1 MAGNLNLGHSYLI
14 TTVYFFDFRSTATTH
29 HQLQPMQIMQQHPT
43 QIHQPAWSTESQQT
57 QQQNQNQQPQLQ
69 PQSLSSIAHVQEI
82 HENNSE
88 AVKSEFNQTNLSLTQ
103 SHNSSNDDFQHLFSS
118 PLKFLAVL
126 NENQHAGGG
135 QREQQNIDFEATA
148 SDLGVVP
155 FDVEDTYYNPLASST
170 PSVSQGPHI
179 LRKSNSLGIIQRR
192 KRENVSPYFHIM
204 VNLLL

>member
-1 MAGNLNLGHSYLI
+1 MG
-14 TTVYFFDFRSTATTH
+14 
-29 HQLQPMQIMQQHPT
+29 
-43 QIHQPAWSTESQQT
+43 
-57 QQQNQNQQPQLQ
+57 

-82 HENNSE
+82 HENSE

-192 KRENVSPYFHIM
+192 KRENQQFENWIPIWHTFQMNKHHLTSNLEPIYVLASLHASSVPKIQMREEDIFHETY
-204 VNLLL
+204 

>member
-1 MAGNLNLGHSYLI
+1 
-14 TTVYFFDFRSTATTH
+14 
-29 HQLQPMQIMQQHPT
+29 MQQHPT

-57 QQQNQNQQPQLQ
+57 QQQNQSQQPQLQ

-82 HENNSE
+82 HENSE

-192 KRENVSPYFHIM
+192 KRENVSPFFIHLTTILFTLRM
-204 VNLLL
+204 LTSQSEI

>member
-1 MAGNLNLGHSYLI
+1 MIY
-14 TTVYFFDFRSTATTH
+14 DFRSTGTTH

-57 QQQNQNQQPQLQ
+57 QQQQQSQQPQLQ

-82 HENNSE
+82 HENSE
-88 AVKSEFNQTNLSLTQ
+88 AAVKSEFNHSLTQ

-126 NENQHAGGG
+126 NENQHAE
-135 QREQQNIDFEATA
+135 QQNREQQNIDFEATA

-155 FDVEDTYYNPLASST
+155 FDVEDTKFDYYNPLTST

-192 KRENVSPYFHIM
+192 KRENVSPYIM
-204 VNLLL
+204 QGPLITDGGNSNEMSLFPMGLW